1 MHIHEPTRRSPAPHA
16 HPRAHKGIA
25 RLARTCARPQGNP
38 QTRAHMRK
46 TTRKSTDSRA
56 HPRAHKES
64 RSPRAHPR
72 AHARIPGQA
81 RRTAVRVAPLLT
93 SLTSTTTPPCTD
105 TPARAHSPVSAE
117 RSHGLV
123 NWRGEKKTRNGTAA
137 GRREENTKSRIR
149 RSGLNGG
156 RYWDRTSD
164 LFRVKEARYP
174 CANRPRWVRDSNPCI
189 RLCRPLPR
197 LSANPPRPMGSCGFP
212 IESG

>member
-1 MHIHEPTRRSPAPHA
+1 MNGLLLPV
-16 HPRAHKGIA
+16 KG
-25 RLARTCARPQGNP
+25 LTCTSASPQGDP
-38 QTRAHMRK
+38 QPHVHIREPACTSA
-46 TTRKSTDSRA
+46 S
-56 HPRAHKES
+56 
-64 RSPRAHPR
+64 
-72 AHARIPGQA
+72 HARIPGQA

-93 SLTSTTTPPCTD
+93 STTTPPRTD

-123 NWRGEKKTRNGTAA
+123 NWRGEKRTRNGTAA
-137 GRREENTKSRIR
+137 GHREENTKSRIR

>member
-1 MHIHEPTRRSPAPHA
+1 MHIREPTRRPPAPRT
-16 HPRAHKGIA
+16 HPRALKGIA

-56 HPRAHKES
+56 HPQAHKEIP
-64 RSPRAHPR
+64 SPTYTSANTRAHPR

-93 SLTSTTTPPCTD
+93 STTTPPRTD

-123 NWRGEKKTRNGTAA
+123 NWRGNKRTRNGTAA
-137 GRREENTKSRIR
+137 GHREKNTKKP
-149 RSGLNGG
+149 
-156 RYWDRTSD
+156 DQ
-164 LFRVKEARYP
+164 K
-174 CANRPRWVRDSNPCI
+174 I
-189 RLCRPLPR
+189 RLEWWAIL
-197 LSANPPRPMGSCGFP
+197 GSNQ
-212 IESG
+212 

>member
-1 MHIHEPTRRSPAPHA
+1 
-16 HPRAHKGIA
+16 
-25 RLARTCARPQGNP
+25 
-38 QTRAHMRK
+38 MRK

-56 HPRAHKES
+56 HARAHKEIPS
-64 RSPRAHPR
+64 PTYTSANPRAHPR

-93 SLTSTTTPPCTD
+93 STTTPPRTD

-123 NWRGEKKTRNGTAA
+123 NWRGEKRTRNGTAA
-137 GRREENTKSRIR
+137 GHREENTKKPDQKIR
-149 RSGLNGG
+149 LDGG

-197 LSANPPRPMGSCGFP
+197 LSANPPHPMGSSGFP

>member
-1 MHIHEPTRRSPAPHA
+1 MHIREPTRRSPAPRT

-46 TTRKSTDSRA
+46 PTRRSPAPRT
-56 HPRAHKES
+56 HPRAHAES

-93 SLTSTTTPPCTD
+93 SLTSTTTPPRTD

-123 NWRGEKKTRNGTAA
+123 NWRGNKEHTQRNSGRTPRGEYKKA
-137 GRREENTKSRIR
+137 GSEDPALRVKGQKVCPESRIFT
-149 RSGLNGG
+149 
-156 RYWDRTSD
+156 D
-164 LFRVKEARYP
+164 
-174 CANRPRWVRDSNPCI
+174 
-189 RLCRPLPR
+189 
-197 LSANPPRPMGSCGFP
+197 
-212 IESG
+212 

>member
-1 MHIHEPTRRSPAPHA
+1 MNGLLLPVKGLTCTSASPQGDPQPHMHLREPTRRSPAPHA
-16 HPRAHKGIA
+16 HPRAHKEIA
-25 RLARTCARPQGNP
+25 SPTYTSAIPQGDR

-64 RSPRAHPR
+64 RFPRTHPR

-93 SLTSTTTPPCTD
+93 STTTPPRTD

-123 NWRGEKKTRNGTAA
+123 NWRGEKEDYR
-137 GRREENTKSRIR
+137 SRTWCLSSVFR
-149 RSGLNGG
+149 LGL
-156 RYWDRTSD
+156 RAK
-164 LFRVKEARYP
+164 VA
-174 CANRPRWVRDSNPCI
+174 VI
-189 RLCRPLPR
+189 
-197 LSANPPRPMGSCGFP
+197 
-212 IESG
+212 

>member
-1 MHIHEPTRRSPAPHA
+1 MHIREPTRRSPAPRT

-25 RLARTCARPQGNP
+25 RLACTCARPQGNP

-46 TTRKSTDSRA
+46 PTRRSPAPRT
-56 HPRAHKES
+56 HPRAHAES

-93 SLTSTTTPPCTD
+93 SLTSTTTPPRTD

-123 NWRGEKKTRNGTAA
+123 NWRGEK
-137 GRREENTKSRIR
+137 ENTQRN
-149 RSGLNGG
+149 SG
-156 RYWDRTSD
+156 RT
-164 LFRVKEARYP
+164 
-174 CANRPRWVRDSNPCI
+174 PRGEYKK
-189 RLCRPLPR
+189 
-197 LSANPPRPMGSCGFP
+197 AGSEDP
-212 IESG
+212 A